1 MSPALVMAVAF
12 GGLLALAAL
21 ASWALEWLGGSR
33 R

>member
-12 GGLLALAAL
+12 GGLLAL
-21 ASWALEWLGGSR
+21 WALVSWLLDWIGGPR

>member
-1 MSPALVMAVAF
+1 MSSPALVMAVAF

-21 ASWALEWLGGSR
+21 VSWLLDWIGWR